1 MMAILIAFWIL
12 AIAAIAGMLKWKKP
26 ILLAAPFAAM
36 GLYVAVQI
44 ILVPLPLWETIQMI
58 MGMR

>member
-1 MMAILIAFWIL
+1 MGILIGFWVL
-12 AIAAIAGMLKWKKP
+12 AIAAIIGMLKWKKP

-36 GLYVAVQI
+36 GVYIVIQI
-44 ILVPLPLWETIQMI
+44 VMVPLPLWETIQMI